1 MRRQNTLP
9 YQTETHA
16 LVSVK
21 IATAPSQSYF
31 CFRPNYGFKSIKG
44 KKKNDSVGFAS
55 FARGREYGE
64 RTDLKIID
72 LLGDGLQLELTRLEL
87 LGSLLVLSFPAVPLS
102 LNGGDLA
109 FIMLG
114 LDVGKP

>member
-31 CFRPNYGFKSIKG
+31 CFRPSYGFKSIKG
-44 KKKNDSVGFAS
+44 KRNDSVGFAL

-64 RTDLKIID
+64 RTDLKIVD

-87 LGSLLVLSFPAVPLS
+87 LGSLLVLSLPAVPLS

-109 FIMLG
+109 FIMLS
-114 LDVGKP
+114 LDIGKP